1 MYKIIASTQ
10 VKVEAIFYPLNHLK
24 YTYIIIIYYKRR
36 VPRLNLEYVK

>member
-24 YTYIIIIYYKRR
+24 YTYIINEDF
-36 VPRLNLEYVK
+36 PD